1 MNILRYSFVSFAQ
14 LLYPFEFLL
23 GTRTCCFIL
32 SPFQYFKELISLVL
46 PPRFWGESG
55 CKDKHFIPSYPNIFA
70 SFFKLFFRTAV
81 SIRLGLCQ
89 ACFTSWHQL
98 FPGSKAGANLRV
110 FYELPKSSWEFF
122 WKFMV
127 FRICMP
133 EKELF
138 WTILNTEYQYINHP
152 HLHHCFNPLFL
163 IAGAKINQLYHLFQI
178 FLRIFWDY
186 FQTILTVYFRSDTYR
201 M

>member
-1 MNILRYSFVSFAQ
+1 MRYSFISFAQ
-14 LLYPFEFLL
+14 LFYPFEFLL

-32 SPFQYFKELISLVL
+32 SPFQYFKELICLVL

-70 SFFKLFFRTAV
+70 SFFKLFFQNCRFYQVRIMSGMFYKLILTLSRV
-81 SIRLGLCQ
+81 ESGCK
-89 ACFTSWHQL
+89 FTRFLWT
-98 FPGSKAGANLRV
+98 SKSL
-110 FYELPKSSWEFF
+110 LEFF
-122 WKFMV
+122 WKFML
-127 FRICMP
+127 FRICTS

-138 WTILNTEYQYINHP
+138 WTILNTEYQYINRL

-186 FQTILTVYFRSDTYR
+186 FQSILTASFRSDT
-201 M
+201 

>member
-14 LLYPFEFLL
+14 LFYPFEFLL

-70 SFFKLFFRTAV
+70 SFFKLFFQNCRFYQVRIMSGMFYKPILTLSRV
-81 SIRLGLCQ
+81 ESGCK
-89 ACFTSWHQL
+89 FTRFLWTS
-98 FPGSKAGANLRV
+98 
-110 FYELPKSSWEFF
+110 KSSWEFF
-122 WKFMV
+122 WKFML
-127 FRICMP
+127 FRICTS

-138 WTILNTEYQYINHP
+138 WTILNTEYQSINRIY
-152 HLHHCFNPLFL
+152 LHHCFNPLFL
-163 IAGAKINQLYHLFQI
+163 IAGAKINQYHHLFQI
-178 FLRIFWDY
+178 FLHIFWDY
-186 FQTILTVYFRSDTYR
+186 FQSIGTGLF
-201 M
+201 